1 MSDQQHGD
9 DIRALIRDAFLP
21 VDADLKRDL
30 WPAMSRR
37 LNTRMR
43 RIAWYDWALGG
54 FVGGVVAAFPEL
66 ILILLY
72 HL

>member
-1 MSDQQHGD
+1 MSDQQHDD
-9 DIRALIRDAFLP
+9 DIGTLIRDAFLP

-37 LNTRMR
+37 LDTRMR

-54 FVGGVVAAFPEL
+54 VVGSVVAAFPDL
-66 ILILLY
+66 ILVLLY